1 MENVIKLINNIQ
13 DKASLNS
20 NDDFITIVGEC
31 ERLFFSYY
39 QEEKVKQLHQELRI
53 TRKMLKK
60 LKNNIT
66 DEQMSFYILG
76 TLEGILKVYS
86 VLLDEKLIDN
96 DINHQLDILLSN
108 QKPRYILEYINKKR
122 IVQNKDNVSQFGDY
136 SHEVLK
142 KLIQYQCICKE
153 KKGKNVYY
161 MLTKTGKKYI
171 DEKQLDKEYMIYY
184 KETMRKIESEEIF
197 ESKQEVLSWA
207 NYKQL

>member
-122 IVQNKDNVSQFGDY
+122 IVQNKDIVSQFGDY
-136 SHEVLK
+136 SQEVLK

-153 KKGKNVYY
+153 KKGT
-161 MLTKTGKKYI
+161 L
-171 DEKQLDKEYMIYY
+171 
-184 KETMRKIESEEIF
+184 
-197 ESKQEVLSWA
+197 
-207 NYKQL
+207 

>member
-122 IVQNKDNVSQFGDY
+122 IVQNKDIVSQFGDY

-207 NYKQL
+207 NYKRL

>member
-76 TLEGILKVYS
+76 NLEGILKVYS

-122 IVQNKDNVSQFGDY
+122 IVQNKDIVSQFGDY

>member
-122 IVQNKDNVSQFGDY
+122 IVQNKDIVSQFGDY